1 MKIRKVYEMEEQ
13 SQMAKDTLTEMLD
26 KISETSETFDSNKKT
41 LISLSETLSNFL
53 SSSKTTNNQLD
64 DAYLN
69 LKTIETKISD
79 ILSLL
84 DTTNK
89 QLKDYYDSGEK
100 FIY

>member
-1 MKIRKVYEMEEQ
+1 MEEKPQ
-13 SQMAKDTLTEMLD
+13 LANDTLTEIID
-26 KISETSETFDSNKKT
+26 EISQTIENFDSDKKT

-53 SSSKTTNNQLD
+53 SSSKTANNQLD

-79 ILSLL
+79 IISLL
-84 DTTNK
+84 DTTSK